1 MVGLMLSV
9 ATIGCVKS
17 DGTST
22 NQSGMMT
29 LQLSNGTLTTRAVGT
44 NDDTNNEDLIANAQV
59 FFFSSTDDNATV
71 QHSYYT
77 SIGQNQ
83 QASMSIPLSADQLTT
98 LFPNNKSY
106 VYVIANYGSEI
117 TAATT
122 LAALKE
128 KTITSTFGTDAD
140 GVQDSFIMDSEL
152 VEVTR
157 GDANTITGEVFL
169 TRAAAKIELT
179 VKVKSLTQDGKTW
192 VADTANM
199 KVSFKNGVNKGLIDD
214 GSDTVDTSDDN
225 NADLAS
231 TDYFNI
237 DGTSARG
244 FTAVENVADSYVQTV
259 PFYSYSTKWTAGG
272 DNEVYLELAIPW
284 KVQEQSASESEA
296 GADSENVSKLT
307 YQTFYYQVPVSV
319 DDLSLVRNAY
329 YKLTLDVGV
338 LGGLTERVTV
348 EPSYVVINWG
358 TNEVNVNLSRPK
370 YLVVNENKVDVFNQ
384 NTYSIGYQ
392 SSDDITV
399 KIVSLTR
406 DDLSTNTA
414 GTTTYHSSTAGVTSV
429 NAGQQDT
436 ANKYKLLKTCS
447 VSVENGQ
454 IVFSHDLVNTDEN
467 TNNNA
472 DGYPTTGNYRNID
485 DYDFAPY
492 YITLLVEM
500 KVDDSTT
507 FRETITITQ
516 YPQMYIQ
523 AHQNSDYDD
532 GNNER
537 NGDHNVMVNGYY
549 STQSD
554 DGYGSTVYNK
564 STNQQTFGTVPGL
577 WVLGGNTNVN
587 PNMYVIN
594 VTKFSSDSNYF
605 IGDPRQTAN
614 DTDLVNE
621 TWDHDSSRRTENVS
635 IWVNTT
641 ALYEGPTR
649 ILKYYYPTD
658 KTMTGT
664 DATNP
669 ASYATGYMIAPKI
682 RVASSYSVTHNT
694 NSSDL
699 AEKRCASY
707 QEDGYPAGRWRL
719 PTYAEAAFIVG
730 LSNELKIPRLFNTD
744 RRYWCAHGQFLPTTS
759 GVTLNGSDGSSATSV
774 RCVYDEWY
782 WGSEQLP
789 ENQRGTFTWGDEPR

>member
-1 MVGLMLSV
+1 MVGLVLSV
-9 ATIGCVKS
+9 ATVGCVKTDDPS
-17 DGTST
+17 A
-22 NQSGMMT
+22 NQSGMVT

-59 FFFSSTDDNATV
+59 FFFNSDAVDATV

-117 TAATT
+117 TGATT

-214 GSDTVDTSDDN
+214 GSDTDDTSDDN

-231 TDYFNI
+231 ADYFS
-237 DGTSARG
+237 TSARG
-244 FTAVENVADSYVQTV
+244 FTAVENVADSYVQSV

-296 GADSENVSKLT
+296 GADTEDSSSKLT

-338 LGGLTERVTV
+338 LGGLTEPVTV

-358 TNEVNVNLSRPK
+358 TNEVNVDLSRPK

-392 SSDDITV
+392 SSDAISV

-414 GTTTYHSSTAGVTSV
+414 GTTTYHSSTAGVDSV
-429 NAGQQDT
+429 PASQWDSE
-436 ANKYKLLKTCS
+436 NKYKLLKTCS

-472 DGYPTTGNYRNID
+472 DGYPTTGDYRNID

-516 YPQMYIQ
+516 YPQVYIK
-523 AHQNSDYDD
+523 ASQNSDYDGGD
-532 GNNER
+532 NTSNNADR
-537 NGDHNVMVNGYY
+537 NTMVNGYY
-549 STQSD
+549 S
-554 DGYGSTVYNK
+554 N
-564 STNQQTFGTVPGL
+564 NQQGSYIYKVNTKQSTFGTVPGL
-577 WVLGGNTNVN
+577 VSNADNRN
-587 PNMYVIN
+587 PNMYV
-594 VTKFSSDSNYF
+594 VTVTSISSDSPYI
-605 IGDPRQTAN
+605 IGDPRESKIDQ
-614 DTDLVNE
+614 DLVNA
-621 TWDHDSSRRTENVS
+621 TNNNGSV
-635 IWVNTT
+635 WVNTE
-641 ALYEGPTR
+641 ALYDGPSR

-658 KTMTGT
+658 RTLIGN
-664 DATNP
+664 DDEEP
-669 ASYATGYMIAPKI
+669 ADYATGYMIAPKF
-682 RVASSYSVTHNT
+682 RVASSYSVTHGPLG
-694 NSSDL
+694 DVDA
-699 AEKRCASY
+699 AERRCASY

-730 LSNELKIPRLFNTD
+730 LSNEKKIPYLFDTGTY
-744 RRYWCAHGQFLPTTS
+744 YWCAHGQFRP
-759 GVTLNGSDGSSATSV
+759 SATGVELDNGNSAYSV

-789 ENQRGTFTWGDEPR
+789 KNQRGTFTWGDEPR

>member
-1 MVGLMLSV
+1 MVGLVLSV

-17 DGTST
+17 DGTSA

-29 LQLSNGTLTTRAVGT
+29 LQLSNGTLTTRAVGI

-59 FFFSSTDDNATV
+59 FFFESDAVDAKV
-71 QHSYYT
+71 LHSYYT

-83 QASMSIPLSADQLTT
+83 QASMSIPLSANQLTT
-98 LFPNNKSY
+98 LFTNNKSY

-117 TAATT
+117 EITDETT

-214 GSDTVDTSDDN
+214 GSDTDDTSDDK

-231 TDYFNI
+231 ADYFS
-237 DGTSARG
+237 TSARG

-259 PFYSYSTKWTAGG
+259 PFYSYSTKWTAG
-272 DNEVYLELAIPW
+272 DENEVYLELAIPW
-284 KVQEQSASESEA
+284 KVEEQSASESEA

-392 SSDDITV
+392 SSDAISV

-406 DDLSTNTA
+406 DDLATDTA

-454 IVFSHDLVNTDEN
+454 IVFSHDLVNEDEN
-467 TNNNA
+467 RNVDA
-472 DGYPTTGNYRNID
+472 DGYKPDDPNFDAAYWD

-500 KVDDSTT
+500 KVDNSTS

-516 YPQMYIQ
+516 YPQMYIK
-523 AHQNSDYDD
+523 AYQNSDYDD

-537 NGDHNVMVNGYY
+537 NGDRNVMVNGTTRGYY
-549 STQSD
+549 ENF
-554 DGYGSTVYNK
+554 VYNPD
-564 STNQQTFGTVPGL
+564 SNQKTFGTVPGL
-577 WVLGGNTNVN
+577 SSGTNQN

-621 TWDHDSSRRTENVS
+621 TWDHDDNWRTENVS
-635 IWVNTT
+635 IWVDTKALDATT
-641 ALYEGPTR
+641 TR
-649 ILKYYYPTD
+649 RLMYYYPTIRD
-658 KTMTGT
+658 MIGN
-664 DATNP
+664 DNTNP
-669 ASYATGYMIAPKI
+669 AHFATGNMVAPQI
-682 RVASSYSVTHNT
+682 RVASSYSVT
-694 NSSDL
+694 SGPLGSIDD
-699 AEKRCASY
+699 AEKRCAAY
-707 QEDGYPAGRWRL
+707 QEDGFPAGRWRL
-719 PTYAEAAFIVG
+719 PTYAEAAFIVS
-730 LSNELKIPRLFNTD
+730 LSNELKIPRLFSNGSH
-744 RRYWCAHGQFLPTTS
+744 YWCAHGEFLPSTK
-759 GVTLNGSDGSSATSV
+759 GVTLRNIDNPTAYSV